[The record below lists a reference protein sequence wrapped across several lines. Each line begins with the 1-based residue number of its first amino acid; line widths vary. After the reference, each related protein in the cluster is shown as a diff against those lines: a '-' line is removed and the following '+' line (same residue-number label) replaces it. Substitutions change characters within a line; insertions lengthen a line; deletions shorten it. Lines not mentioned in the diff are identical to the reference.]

1 MIGGVVRVMENR
13 AGQVKVFCRAEIW
26 EALCTDPV
34 VKDEK
39 VQITGMD
46 QMKLL
51 VRPGRTRERME

>member
-1 MIGGVVRVMENR
+1 
-13 AGQVKVFCRAEIW
+13 VKVFCRAEIW

-34 VKDEK
+34 AKDEK